1 MTLFIC
7 PFMGL
12 LNQIF
17 TISLLHKVQLKIPIT
32 TKESSALVAHL
43 GRVPRIKSK
52 AVGLILSSI
61 PSPDLCERN
70 TFGGVQQSYE
80 LIELVSSMD

>member
-1 MTLFIC
+1 
-7 PFMGL
+7 MGL

-32 TKESSALVAHL
+32 TKESSALVAAHL
-43 GRVPRIKSK
+43 GRVPRIESK
-52 AVGLILSSI
+52 AVGLILDSI

-70 TFGGVQQSYE
+70 TFGGVQQNYE
-80 LIELVSSMD
+80 LRELVSSMDL